1 MGIAFEIAFAAALI
15 YLPPLQQ
22 LFGTAALGPGTLA
35 LIAPFP
41 FAVWGVDELLRLSG
55 ARVTGWIERPDS

>member
-1 MGIAFEIAFAAALI
+1 LGIAFEVAFAAALI

-22 LFGTAALGPGTLA
+22 LFGTTVLGPGTLA

-41 FAVWGVDELLRLSG
+41 FAAWGLDELHRLKRRRRRS
-55 ARVTGWIERPDS
+55 R